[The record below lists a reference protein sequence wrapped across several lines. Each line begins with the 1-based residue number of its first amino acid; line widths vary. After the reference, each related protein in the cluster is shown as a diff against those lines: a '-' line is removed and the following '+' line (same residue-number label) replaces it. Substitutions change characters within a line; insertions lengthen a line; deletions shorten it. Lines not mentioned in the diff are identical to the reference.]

1 MYCFAHS
8 TTSFEK
14 KRTEQVSERRMKS
27 ETPPSANTPKNSAPQ
42 DATEVKIWSAL
53 PFMHQNCQRTKT
65 DQCAILSKKNILII
79 KLQGHH
85 VNLKLDYHWLLIPSK
100 HLCDFMRW
108 SYLDIFGNKGEWQCI
123 NG

>member
-79 KLQGHH
+79 KLQRHH
-85 VNLKLDYHWLLIPSK
+85 VNLKLRFQSKLQIPSM
-100 HLCDFMRW
+100 L
-108 SYLDIFGNKGEWQCI
+108 
-123 NG
+123 